1 MKKIISYL
9 GFAKKSNSCITGQTA
24 LKKNK
29 KQLYLVLTDNT
40 ASDNLKNLAKNL
52 AVRHSCKYI
61 VCETNLE
68 ELINQ
73 ENIKILGLTDENLSR
88 AIIEHMER
96 AIKEN

>member
-9 GFAKKSNSCITGQTA
+9 GFAKKSHSIITGQTA

-29 KQLYLVLTDNT
+29 KQLFLILTDT
-40 ASDNLKNLAKNL
+40 SASDNLRNLAKNL
-52 AVRHSCKYI
+52 AVKHDCKYF
-61 VCETNLE
+61 VCSTNLE
-68 ELINQ
+68 KLINQ

-88 AIIEHMER
+88 AIIDNMER